1 MLTFVLTA
9 IMILVS
15 LALIVISV
23 CFYAAMT
30 ILPYISGAFISLV
43 ISTEVPFAR
52 ALVPGHPVINYLAI
66 LFVVEII
73 IAALMHI
80 KATGKAT
87 ALSFSEIMVGIISM
101 FALDAVKPDSIGY
114 CVFVTV
120 LYLILNLVFLVS
132 NSSKYGIN
140 QDNTPA
146 GTVISSL
153 IYAFAAYFILAIPA
167 ELLWQRY
174 IEANYSGALSVFT
187 VIYWILRILVC
198 GGIVLKEVMRAR
210 QQTPENIPLPF
221 DAVGGN
227 E

>member
-1 MLTFVLTA
+1 MLTVVFTI
-9 IMILVS
+9 IMALIS
-15 LALIVISV
+15 IALIVITA
-23 CFYAAMT
+23 CFVAALT

-43 ISTEVPFAR
+43 ISTEVPFAK
-52 ALVPGHPVINYLAI
+52 AIVPGHPFMNYLSI
-66 LFVVEII
+66 LFVVEGI

-132 NSSKYGIN
+132 NSGKYGTS

-174 IEANYSGALSVFT
+174 IEANYSGAMPVFT
-187 VIYWILRILVC
+187 AIYWILRILVC
-198 GGIVLKEVMRAR
+198 EGIVLKGIMRAR